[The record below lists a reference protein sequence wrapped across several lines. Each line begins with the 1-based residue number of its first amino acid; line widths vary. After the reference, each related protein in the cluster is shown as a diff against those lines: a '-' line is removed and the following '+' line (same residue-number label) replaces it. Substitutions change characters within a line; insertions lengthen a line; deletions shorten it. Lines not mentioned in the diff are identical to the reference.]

1 LLKEGS
7 VLPTVTFL
15 NKQGR
20 VAVDC
25 QEGETLLQAGLRQ
38 GVPLPYGCGAGV
50 CSTCVARARPGT
62 VEAGWADAPGA
73 ENLKHDKGECLLCQS
88 LVTDDCE
95 ILVPGKI
102 DLAQTLADTPAHYRG
117 RLHDVAVVAP
127 DVATFQLSLE
137 GQADYTAGQYF
148 LIRLEGMQGY
158 RPYSMTDF
166 QSQAQTLN
174 FVIKRI
180 QNGKFSDEIFSAGA
194 PEAKVD
200 VFGPMGLATFDPSDP
215 QESRDLVCLVGGS
228 GIAGIMSVLDR
239 AVSVNHF
246 KNHRLFMVFG
256 VRRSEDFF
264 FLDELRRIKES
275 APDNVSIHLAVSE
288 EGSEKVDALSDFPL
302 HQGFV
307 HEVAERLGDG
317 VFENRL
323 AFLGGPPAM
332 LTGSLALLLGA
343 RVPVSDIRYDRFG

>member
-1 LLKEGS
+1 M
-7 VLPTVTFL
+7 PTVTFL

-25 QEGETLLQAGLRQ
+25 QEGENLLQAGLRH

-62 VEAGWADAPGA
+62 VESAWAEAPGA

-102 DLAQTLADTPAHYRG
+102 DLGQTLADTPAHYRAH
-117 RLHDVAVVAP
+117 LHDVAVVAP

-137 GQADYTAGQYF
+137 GHADYIAGQYF
-148 LIRLEGMQGY
+148 LVRLEGMQGY
-158 RPYSMTDF
+158 RSYSMTDF
-166 QSQAQTLN
+166 QREAQTLN
-174 FVIKRI
+174 FVIKRMPD
-180 QNGKFSDEIFSAGA
+180 GKFSEEIFSNDVS
-194 PEAKVD
+194 EADVD

-215 QESRDLVCLVGGS
+215 KELRDLVCLVGGS

-246 KNHRLFMVFG
+246 ESHRLFMVFG
-256 VRRSEDFF
+256 VRRREDFF

-288 EGSEKVDALSDFPL
+288 ERSEDTDAVGDFPL
-302 HQGFV
+302 HHGFV

-317 VFENRL
+317 MFENRL

-332 LTGSLALLLGA
+332 LTGSLALMLGA
-343 RVPVSDIRYDRFG
+343 GLPVTDIRYDRFG

>member
-1 LLKEGS
+1 M
-7 VLPTVTFL
+7 
-15 NKQGR
+15 
-20 VAVDC
+20 AVDC

-102 DLAQTLADTPAHYRG
+102 DLAQTLADTPAHYRA

-166 QSQAQTLN
+166 QREAQTLN

-180 QNGKFSDEIFSAGA
+180 QNGRFSDEIFSAGA

>member
-1 LLKEGS
+1 M
-7 VLPTVTFL
+7 
-15 NKQGR
+15 
-20 VAVDC
+20 AVDC

-62 VEAGWADAPGA
+62 VENAWAEAPGA
-73 ENLKHDKGECLLCQS
+73 ENLKRDKGECLLCQS

-102 DLAQTLADTPAHYRG
+102 DLAQTLAETPAHHSA
-117 RLHDVAVVAP
+117 RLHDVALVAP

-148 LIRLEGMQGY
+148 LVRLEGMQGY
-158 RPYSMTDF
+158 RPYSMTGF
-166 QSQAQTLN
+166 QREAQRLN

-180 QNGKFSDEIFSAGA
+180 PNGKFSDEIFANGVS
-194 PEAKVD
+194 EAKVD
-200 VFGPMGLATFDPSDP
+200 IFGPMGLATFDPSDP
-215 QESRDLVCLVGGS
+215 KESRDLVCLVGGS

-239 AVSVNHF
+239 AISVNHF
-246 KNHRLFMVFG
+246 ENHRLFMVFG
-256 VRRSEDFF
+256 VRRREDFF
-264 FLDELRRIKES
+264 FLDELKRIKES

-288 EGSEKVDALSDFPL
+288 EEASEELDDYRDFPL
-302 HQGFV
+302 HHGFV
-307 HEVAERLGDG
+307 HDVAERLGDG
-317 VFENRL
+317 MFDNRL

-343 RVPVSDIRYDRFG
+343 GLPVTDIRYDRFG

>member
-1 LLKEGS
+1 M
-7 VLPTVTFL
+7 
-15 NKQGR
+15 
-20 VAVDC
+20 AVDC

-62 VEAGWADAPGA
+62 VENAWAEAPGA
-73 ENLKHDKGECLLCQS
+73 ENLKRDKGECLLCQS

-102 DLAQTLADTPAHYRG
+102 DLAQTLAETPAHHSA
-117 RLHDVAVVAP
+117 RLHDVALVAP

-148 LIRLEGMQGY
+148 LVRLEGMQGY

-166 QSQAQTLN
+166 QREAQRLN

-180 QNGKFSDEIFSAGA
+180 PNGKFSDEIFANGVS
-194 PEAKVD
+194 EAKVD
-200 VFGPMGLATFDPSDP
+200 IFGPMGLATFDPSDP
-215 QESRDLVCLVGGS
+215 KESRDLVCLVGGS

-239 AVSVNHF
+239 AISVNHF
-246 KNHRLFMVFG
+246 ENHRLFMVFG
-256 VRRSEDFF
+256 VRRREDFF
-264 FLDELRRIKES
+264 FLDELKRIKES

-288 EGSEKVDALSDFPL
+288 EEGSEELDDYRDFPL
-302 HQGFV
+302 HHGFV
-307 HEVAERLGDG
+307 HDVAERLGDG
-317 VFENRL
+317 MFDNRL

-343 RVPVSDIRYDRFG
+343 GLPVTDIRYDRFG

>member
-1 LLKEGS
+1 M
-7 VLPTVTFL
+7 
-15 NKQGR
+15 
-20 VAVDC
+20 AVDC

-102 DLAQTLADTPAHYRG
+102 DLAQTLADTPAHYRA
-117 RLHDVAVVAP
+117 RLYDVAVVAP

-180 QNGKFSDEIFSAGA
+180 QNGKFSDEIFSVGA

-256 VRRSEDFF
+256 VRRREDFF

-288 EGSEKVDALSDFPL
+288 EGSEEVDALSDIPL

-343 RVPVSDIRYDRFG
+343 GVPVSDIRYDRFG

>member
-1 LLKEGS
+1 M
-7 VLPTVTFL
+7 
-15 NKQGR
+15 
-20 VAVDC
+20 AVDC

-102 DLAQTLADTPAHYRG
+102 DLAQTLADTPAHYRA

-166 QSQAQTLN
+166 QREAQTLN

-180 QNGKFSDEIFSAGA
+180 QNGRFSDEIFSAGA

-228 GIAGIMSVLDR
+228 GIAGVMSVLDR

-343 RVPVSDIRYDRFG
+343 GVPVSDIRYDRFG

>member
-1 LLKEGS
+1 M
-7 VLPTVTFL
+7 PTVTFL

-62 VEAGWADAPGA
+62 VENAWAEAPGA
-73 ENLKHDKGECLLCQS
+73 ENLKRDKGECLLCQS

-102 DLAQTLADTPAHYRG
+102 DLAQTLAETPAHHCA
-117 RLHDVAVVAP
+117 RLHDVALVAP

-148 LIRLEGMQGY
+148 LVRLEGMQGY

-166 QSQAQTLN
+166 QREAQTLN

-180 QNGKFSDEIFSAGA
+180 PNGRFSDEIFANGVS
-194 PEAKVD
+194 EAKVD
-200 VFGPMGLATFDPSDP
+200 IFGPMGLATFDPSDP
-215 QESRDLVCLVGGS
+215 KESRDLVCLVGGS

-239 AVSVNHF
+239 AISVNHF
-246 KNHRLFMVFG
+246 ENHRLFMVFG
-256 VRRSEDFF
+256 VRRREDFF
-264 FLDELRRIKES
+264 FLDELKRIKES

-288 EGSEKVDALSDFPL
+288 EEGSEELDDYRDFPL
-302 HQGFV
+302 HHGFV
-307 HEVAERLGDG
+307 HDVAERLGDG
-317 VFENRL
+317 MFDNRL

-343 RVPVSDIRYDRFG
+343 GLPVTDIRYDRFG

>member
-1 LLKEGS
+1 
-7 VLPTVTFL
+7 LPKVTFL

-102 DLAQTLADTPAHYRG
+102 DLAQTLADTPAHYRA

-166 QSQAQTLN
+166 QREAQTLN

-180 QNGKFSDEIFSAGA
+180 QNGRFSDEIFSAGA

-228 GIAGIMSVLDR
+228 GIAGVMSVLDR

-256 VRRSEDFF
+256 VRRREDFF
-264 FLDELRRIKES
+264 FLDELRWIKES

-288 EGSEKVDALSDFPL
+288 EGSEETDAVSDFPL

>member
-1 LLKEGS
+1 M
-7 VLPTVTFL
+7 PTVTFL

-343 RVPVSDIRYDRFG
+343 GVPVSDIRYDRFG

>member
-1 LLKEGS
+1 M
-7 VLPTVTFL
+7 
-15 NKQGR
+15 
-20 VAVDC
+20 AVDC

-62 VEAGWADAPGA
+62 VENAWAEAPGA
-73 ENLKHDKGECLLCQS
+73 ENLKRDKGECLLCQS

-102 DLAQTLADTPAHYRG
+102 DLAQTLAETPAHHCA
-117 RLHDVAVVAP
+117 RLHDVALVAP

-148 LIRLEGMQGY
+148 LVRLEGMQGY

-166 QSQAQTLN
+166 QREAQRLN

-180 QNGKFSDEIFSAGA
+180 PNGKFSDEIFANSVS
-194 PEAKVD
+194 EAKVD
-200 VFGPMGLATFDPSDP
+200 IFGPMGLATFDPSDP
-215 QESRDLVCLVGGS
+215 KESRDLVCLVGGS

-239 AVSVNHF
+239 AISVNHF
-246 KNHRLFMVFG
+246 ENHRLFMVFG
-256 VRRSEDFF
+256 VRRREDFF
-264 FLDELRRIKES
+264 FLDELKRIKES

-288 EGSEKVDALSDFPL
+288 EEASEELDDYCDFPL
-302 HQGFV
+302 HHGFV
-307 HEVAERLGDG
+307 HDVAERLGDG
-317 VFENRL
+317 MFDNRL

-343 RVPVSDIRYDRFG
+343 GLPVTDIRYDRFG

>member
-1 LLKEGS
+1 M
-7 VLPTVTFL
+7 PTVTFL

>member
-1 LLKEGS
+1 M
-7 VLPTVTFL
+7 
-15 NKQGR
+15 
-20 VAVDC
+20 AVDC

>member
-1 LLKEGS
+1 MPK
-7 VLPTVTFL
+7 VTFL

-20 VAVDC
+20 VTVEC

-62 VEAGWADAPGA
+62 VEACWPEAPGA
-73 ENLKHDKGECLLCQS
+73 QNLKRDKGECLLCQS
-88 LVTDDCE
+88 RIVEDCE

-102 DLAQTLADTPAHYRG
+102 DLSDSIADTPAHHRA

-137 GQADYTAGQYF
+137 VQTDYLAGQYF
-148 LIRLEGMQGY
+148 LVRMEGMQGY

-166 QSQAQTLN
+166 QRQAQLLN
-174 FVIKRI
+174 FVIKRVPGG
-180 QNGKFSDEIFSAGA
+180 QFSEQLFSSGT
-194 PEAKVD
+194 PEGMVD
-200 VFGPMGLATFDPSDP
+200 VFGPMGLATFDPG
-215 QESRDLVCLVGGS
+215 EARDLVCLVGGS
-228 GIAGIMSVLDR
+228 GIAGIMSILDQ
-239 AVSVNHF
+239 AVAIDHF
-246 KNHRLFMVFG
+246 QRHRLFMVFG
-256 VRRSEDFF
+256 VRQREDFF
-264 FLDELRRIKES
+264 FLEALKRIRDS

-288 EGSEKVDALSDFPL
+288 EDSAGDVPDQMDGLEL

-307 HEVAERLGDG
+307 HEVAERLGEGAFD
-317 VFENRL
+317 NRL

-343 RVPVSDIRYDRFG
+343 GVPVSDIRYDRFG

>member
-1 LLKEGS
+1 
-7 VLPTVTFL
+7 LPKVTFL

-102 DLAQTLADTPAHYRG
+102 DLAQTLADTPAHYRA

-166 QSQAQTLN
+166 QREAQTLN

-180 QNGKFSDEIFSAGA
+180 QNGRFSDEIFSAGA

>member
-1 LLKEGS
+1 M
-7 VLPTVTFL
+7 PTVTFL

-62 VEAGWADAPGA
+62 VENAWAEAPGA
-73 ENLKHDKGECLLCQS
+73 ENLKRDKGECLLCQS

-102 DLAQTLADTPAHYRG
+102 DLAQTLAETPAHHSA
-117 RLHDVAVVAP
+117 RLHDVALVAP

-148 LIRLEGMQGY
+148 LVRLEGMQGY

-166 QSQAQTLN
+166 QREAQRLN

-180 QNGKFSDEIFSAGA
+180 PNGKFSDEIFANGVS
-194 PEAKVD
+194 EAKVD
-200 VFGPMGLATFDPSDP
+200 IFGPMGLATFDPSDP
-215 QESRDLVCLVGGS
+215 KESRDLVCLVGGS

-239 AVSVNHF
+239 AISVNHF
-246 KNHRLFMVFG
+246 ENHRLFMVFG
-256 VRRSEDFF
+256 VRRREDFF
-264 FLDELRRIKES
+264 FLDELKRIKES

-288 EGSEKVDALSDFPL
+288 EEASEELDDYCDFPL
-302 HQGFV
+302 HHGFV
-307 HEVAERLGDG
+307 HDVAERLGDG
-317 VFENRL
+317 MFDNRL

-343 RVPVSDIRYDRFG
+343 GLPVTDIRYDRFG

>member
-1 LLKEGS
+1 M
-7 VLPTVTFL
+7 PTVTFL

-62 VEAGWADAPGA
+62 VENAWAEAPGA
-73 ENLKHDKGECLLCQS
+73 ENLKRDKGECLLCQS

-102 DLAQTLADTPAHYRG
+102 DLAQTLAETPAHHCA
-117 RLHDVAVVAP
+117 RLHDVALVAP

-148 LIRLEGMQGY
+148 LVRLEGMQGY

-166 QSQAQTLN
+166 QREAQRLN

-180 QNGKFSDEIFSAGA
+180 PNGKFSDEIFANGVS
-194 PEAKVD
+194 EAKVD
-200 VFGPMGLATFDPSDP
+200 IFGPMGLATFDPSDP
-215 QESRDLVCLVGGS
+215 KESRDLVCLVGGS

-239 AVSVNHF
+239 AISVNHF
-246 KNHRLFMVFG
+246 ENHRLFMVFG
-256 VRRSEDFF
+256 VRRREDFF
-264 FLDELRRIKES
+264 FLDELKRIKES

-288 EGSEKVDALSDFPL
+288 EEASEELDDYRDFPL
-302 HQGFV
+302 HHGFV
-307 HEVAERLGDG
+307 HDVAERLGDG
-317 VFENRL
+317 MFDNRL

-343 RVPVSDIRYDRFG
+343 GLPVTDIRYDRFG